1 MTLNDRVTRGFIA
14 GVAGGAAMSVL
25 NLLSYLLGIAEILY
39 LDWAATLIYGYRYA
53 TAAEAAV
60 AQAGQLFFSGIGG
73 IIFAALIPRISRR
86 NLFFKGI
93 MWGLSIWFGTYAITA
108 LFKVG
113 PLLPIKVD
121 TVLSNIVGAATYGLV
136 LAWVMQY
143 LEERRKQPANHE

>member
-60 AQAGQLFFSGIGG
+60 AQAGQLFFCGLAGIL
-73 IIFAALIPRISRR
+73 FAALIPWMSSR
-86 NLFFKGI
+86 NFYFKGI
-93 MWGLSIWFGTYAITA
+93 VWGLAIWFSVYAITA
-108 LFKVG
+108 LFKVS
-113 PLLPIKVD
+113 PLIPIKVD
-121 TVLSNIVGAATYGLV
+121 TVLSNIIGAAFYGLV
-136 LAWVMQY
+136 LAWVMKR
-143 LEERRKQPANHE
+143 LEERRKQRANP